1 MVKEISGDS
10 YQDFERWN
18 LQIQPPFSQFLAY
31 LVKSDHWLH
40 KILFLQRFWMSRLKN
55 KYCTC
60 IPFLM
65 KGMVYNN
72 VRKIVNY
79 PHTCTCFIIM
89 NQYRFCFTTPI
100 IASNYLKY
108 QSMYSVTIK
117 SILCRTIK
125 SLLPVSRLTD
135 PQPWTEPLG
144 WGGLYEWPLCVSSSL
159 VPPLLSVP
167 LCLLQ
172 AFLLLSTI
180 QRVAIY
186 ILYYSIMPEVLSEM
200 LLAWCCVTI

>member
-125 SLLPVSRLTD
+125 SLLPYLCHVWQIRSPELS
-135 PQPWTEPLG
+135 PK
-144 WGGLYEWPLCVSSSL
+144 GGADYMSDHF
-159 VPPLLSVP
+159 
-167 LCLLQ
+167 
-172 AFLLLSTI
+172 AFLLHWF
-180 QRVAIY
+180 
-186 ILYYSIMPEVLSEM
+186 
-200 LLAWCCVTI
+200 LLFFQFHFASCKLPSCSLQFKE